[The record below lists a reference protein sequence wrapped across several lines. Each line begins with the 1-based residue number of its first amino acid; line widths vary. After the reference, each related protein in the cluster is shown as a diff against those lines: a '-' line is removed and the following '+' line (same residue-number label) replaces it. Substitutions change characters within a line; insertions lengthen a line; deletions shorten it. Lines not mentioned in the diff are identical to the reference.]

1 LDGIPY
7 LYYVIKIKSMNKVN
21 TKSVSKSL
29 PSHGDE
35 MFFRGQHPDT
45 RSPKEWVKYMN
56 KKYPHLKW
64 NGKEGKDS

>member
-1 LDGIPY
+1 MNNVNVKSVLKSLWVESNVLDGDGI
-7 LYYVIKIKSMNKVN
+7 
-21 TKSVSKSL
+21 
-29 PSHGDE
+29 
-35 MFFRGQHPDT
+35 FFRGEHPDN

>member
-1 LDGIPY
+1 
-7 LYYVIKIKSMNKVN
+7 MNKVN

-64 NGKEGKDS
+64 NGKETKNN